1 MSECRKRPLDSSSD
15 SGSSCGET
23 SKRRAVQKK
32 TVQEWIS
39 QYDKQFN
46 TAVWLKFDTVDRT
59 HVSTLRCSVCSQFQK
74 QLESLRNFRPAFIE
88 GTTNVR
94 LSTVKDHAGTDMHAR
109 AMLLYKKQRS
119 SSVCEYAPI
128 ARSLSRSSMDAS
140 TRDKTKRKFDVAY
153 LIAKE
158 KLPFTKMASICEL
171 EERHGVGLGTG
182 YKNDRA
188 CATFIDFIGRDLQ
201 NALLSEL
208 SKRKFFSVQADATT
222 DAGNVE
228 VELYLALHFD
238 PFSTDG
244 KVHVRNTFLSAR
256 YLKSGTG
263 KGLYES
269 FERAMQY
276 MDIDNWKTKMIGFG
290 CDGASA
296 NIAEGGL
303 RGILTREVPWIFMF
317 WCLAHRL
324 ELSVKDALQSTFFGT
339 IDDVLLRLYYIYNKS
354 PKKCHQLQDIITEL
368 KSCLE
373 PSEMPIQGGSCP
385 LRACG
390 TRFVTHKVAALER
403 VVDRFGAYLS
413 HMIAMTEDTSLK
425 PVDRQKVK
433 GYVLKWQDS
442 KILLGCALFHDLLRP
457 CSILCKVLQEEEIC
471 VVRAIEAVMKTKK
484 SLEKIKTTPFEDL
497 PSVKKALGRI
507 KHEEDGSVT
516 YQGVELTYYDRA
528 RTYLELHKD
537 EYVEALETCVR
548 NRIQTQ
554 DTDLLT
560 HAVTIL
566 ATKGWERSESA
577 SFGHVA
583 LDAICQRFQ
592 IPLEAASVDC
602 SAIQEEWDDMV
613 DYGRKYLNLVQEDYK
628 VLWWKLFNAVDS
640 EQWRNVLSVVEL
652 LFCLPMS
659 NGHLEQVFSQLKLI
673 KVNRRTCLGEDTLDR
688 LIRISVQGPSLA
700 KWDASYAL
708 ELWEKDKVRRVNRK
722 DTQTQSRCG
731 SASVSSTS
739 TSTETSDEVDHFTLD
754 DWEEWIESLTS

>member
-1 MSECRKRPLDSSSD
+1 MSERRKRQLDSSSD
-15 SGSSCGET
+15 SSSSCGES

-59 HVSTLRCSVCSQFQK
+59 RVSTLRCSVCTRFQK
-74 QLESLRNFRPAFIE
+74 QLESMRNFRSAFID

-94 LSTVKDHAGTDMHAR
+94 ISTVKDHAGTDMHAR

-119 SSVCEYAPI
+119 SNVCDYSPI
-128 ARSLSRSSMDAS
+128 ARSVAQSSMDAS
-140 TRDKTKRKFDVAY
+140 TREKMKRKFDITY
-153 LIAKE
+153 LMAKE
-158 KLPFTKMASICEL
+158 KLAFTKMAPICEL
-171 EERHGVGLGTG
+171 EERHGVDLGAG

-188 CATFIDFIGRDLQ
+188 CATFTEFISRDLQ
-201 NALLSEL
+201 ITLSSEL
-208 SKRKFFSVQADATT
+208 SKHNFFSVQADATT
-222 DAGNVE
+222 DAGHVE
-228 VELYLALHFD
+228 VELYMVLHFD
-238 PFSTDG
+238 PSSTDR
-244 KVHVRNTFLSAR
+244 KVHVRNTFLCGR
-256 YLKSGTG
+256 YLKNGTG
-263 KGLYES
+263 EGLYES
-269 FERAMQY
+269 LERAMQY
-276 MDIDNWKTKMIGFG
+276 VEIDDWKTKMIGFG

-303 RGILTREVPWIFMF
+303 KGILTREVPWIFMF

-339 IDDVLLRLYYIYNKS
+339 IDDALLRLYYIYNKS
-354 PKKCHQLQDIITEL
+354 PKKCRQLEDIIFEL

-390 TRFVTHKVAALER
+390 TRFVAHKVAALER

-413 HMIAMTEDTSLK
+413 HIVAMTEDTSLK
-425 PVDRQKVK
+425 PADRQKLK
-433 GYVLKWQDS
+433 GYALKWQES

-457 CSILCKVLQEEEIC
+457 CSVLCKILQEEEIC

-484 SLEKIKTTPFEDL
+484 SLEKVKSTPFQDL
-497 PSVKKALGRI
+497 PSVKKLLGRI
-507 KHEEDGSVT
+507 KHEEDGSVA
-516 YQGVELTYYDRA
+516 YQRVEITHYDRA

-537 EYVEALETCVR
+537 EYVEALETCLR
-548 NRIQTQ
+548 DRIQRQ
-554 DTDLLT
+554 DTELLT

-566 ATKGWERSESA
+566 ATNGWERSESA
-577 SFGHVA
+577 SFGHAA

-592 IPLEAASVDC
+592 IPLETASIDCAAV
-602 SAIQEEWDDMV
+602 QEEWDDMV
-613 DYGRKYLNLVQEDYK
+613 DYGKKYLNLVQEDYK

-640 EQWRNVLSVVEL
+640 KDWKNILGVVEL

-688 LIRISVQGPSLA
+688 LVRINVEGPSLSR
-700 KWDASYAL
+700 WDASYAL
-708 ELWEKDKVRRVNRK
+708 ELWQKDKVRRVSCK
-722 DTQTQSRCG
+722 DTPTQPDPLPSH
-731 SASVSSTS
+731 ASTS
-739 TSTETSDEVDHFTLD
+739 TSTSTPTSTDSCHVSLD
-754 DWEEWIESLTS
+754 DWEEWIESG